1 MSDLP
6 SLSSLSATSGTAN
19 AGAGKK
25 ASGSWYEAMAEAW
38 GEALDKQANKIVD
51 LGTNLHTSGEDTP
64 SAINELT
71 AESLRMGFLSNSSH
85 TSLTSVASALE
96 TMARKQ

>member
-1 MSDLP
+1 MSDIP
-6 SLSSLSATSGTAN
+6 SLSNLAS
-19 AGAGKK
+19 AGASSASSGKK
-25 ASGSWYEAMAEAW
+25 STSSWYEAMAEAW
-38 GEALDKQANKIVD
+38 GVALDKQAGRIED
-51 LGTNLHTSGEDTP
+51 LATGLQDAQDETP
-64 SAINELT
+64 SKINELT

>member
-1 MSDLP
+1 MSDIP
-6 SLSSLSATSGTAN
+6 SLSNLASAASSNST
-19 AGAGKK
+19 GKK
-25 ASGSWYEAMAEAW
+25 STSSWYEAMAEAW
-38 GEALDKQANKIVD
+38 GEALDKQAGRIED
-51 LGTNLHTSGEDTP
+51 LSTGLQDSQNETP
-64 SAINELT
+64 SKINELT

>member
-1 MSDLP
+1 MSDSNPLN
-6 SLSSLSATSGTAN
+6 STLAVTGSV
-19 AGAGKK
+19 
-25 ASGSWYEAMAEAW
+25 ASNGNRKGGSWYEAMAEAW
-38 GEALDKQANKIVD
+38 GEALDRQAGRIESLSQEVGQTE
-51 LGTNLHTSGEDTP
+51 LDTP
-64 SAINELT
+64 AKINELT